1 MNKKIT
7 TKFIAYYVEKV
18 MKVAVSTLMICVVV
32 MGIQNANAQQTVVVE
47 PDNFPAEI
55 GALNEAIEQNG
66 GDVIYV
72 LRNGATYFLDS
83 AMEFEHFLHI
93 EAEEYP
99 SDNPPIIRAGT
110 DVQGNSQRI
119 STYQNDIIMRGIFFY
134 GLDDLG
140 GLPQSQRTSGEGI
153 HLHYQYCYFMGGN
166 NYFWWL
172 GAINTTLRIEDS
184 QLANAGR
191 STSPPN
197 QRFIDTR
204 GNDTDS
210 IIVIN
215 SSIYNLNFHILRD
228 GGARINN
235 VIFDHVTVM
244 NHSEAGLNLHL
255 TENVSITNSLFYH
268 TGLDGS
274 WESKELV
281 GDAGPDY
288 DGPRYFGQGGL
299 ISITP
304 YDQHFEGV
312 DDAPSDEDRSI
323 VIRNNNFGGLPSQDH
338 LDNWAEF
345 SDPQIPVEGRGSEP
359 WGTDPQW
366 IWANPDI
373 TPEHPAWAVRDTI
386 PLVRVWESPMDS
398 TLKAWEEQ
406 SAPWSSI
413 ENNMRE
419 QISVTDMPESTAD
432 YVRAV
437 WFGLELMNHYD
448 RWDDISDNS
457 DDFFADG
464 ARYFHPGPGTP
475 MDTEGPTAAWFRDLS
490 YNTDSQSFTHG
501 ENGYPVGNLN
511 FYPEL
516 RERWGDGDVLT
527 SSEDQTEISRDFELV
542 GNYPNPFNPTTNI
555 VFELGSTV
563 DVTMEV
569 FNILGQRV
577 ANMEMG
583 TMTAGRHNV
592 TLDASNLTSG
602 VYLVRMQMGTY
613 VQTHKVTLLK

>member
-1 MNKKIT
+1 MNKQITINIT
-7 TKFIAYYVEKV
+7 TCFVEKV
-18 MKVAVSTLMICVVV
+18 TKVAVSTLMICMVV
-32 MGIQNANAQQTVVVE
+32 MGLQNAYAQQTVVVE

-215 SSIYNLNFHILRD
+215 SSIYNINFHILRD

-304 YDQHFEGV
+304 YDQQFEGV
-312 DDAPSDEDRSI
+312 EDAPSDEDRSI

-345 SDPQIPVEGRGSEP
+345 SDPQIPVEGRGSDP

-366 IWANPDI
+366 LWANPDI

-386 PLVRVWESPMDS
+386 PLVRILESPMDS

-406 SAPWSSI
+406 SAPWASI
-413 ENNMRE
+413 GNNIRE
-419 QISVTDMPESTAD
+419 QISVTDMPESSAD

-437 WFGLELMNHYD
+437 WFGLELINHYD

-464 ARYFHPGPGTP
+464 ARYFHPGPGAPT
-475 MDTEGPTAAWFRDLS
+475 DTEGPTAAWFRDLS
-490 YNTDSQSFTHG
+490 YNTNSQSYMHG
-501 ENGYPVGNLN
+501 EDGYPVGNLN

-516 RERWGDGDVLT
+516 KERWEAGDVLT
-527 SSEDQTEISRDFELV
+527 SVDEQSEISRGFKLV

-555 VFELGSTV
+555 VFELGNAS
-563 DVTMEV
+563 DVSLEV
-569 FNILGQRV
+569 FNVLGQRV
-577 ANMEMG
+577 ANMEIG